1 MGGMGEVYLARTVA
15 LAGFERLVALKLC
28 HPQLLDDP
36 EFVAMFL
43 DEARIA
49 ASIRHPNVVGTL
61 DVAQEDDALYMV
73 MEYVEGESLASLL
86 RRAGSPVDIPCLVRV
101 CVDALR
107 GLHAAHE
114 LRDHEGRPAN
124 VIHRDVT
131 PQNLLVGLDGM
142 TRLTDFGVAKA
153 EARATVTKEG
163 SVKGKLGYLAPEQ
176 LKGRPLDRRVDL
188 FAAGVVVWE
197 ALVGTPLFRGTTD
210 ADTVGRVLTAPIHPP
225 STLRADVP
233 EALDEIVMKALA
245 REPDDRFATAEAL
258 AAALES
264 AVTPASH
271 STVGAWV
278 REQAGDELE
287 ARHQRASTPSKPA
300 PRALAPAP
308 DPLLHEAPTQVSRVE
323 ELALDDATERVSG
336 AVSSVWDVG
345 RPRRPRAMWGW
356 MLAAL
361 SAVGVAAVALGLL
374 ANGAH
379 PEVPDLPPPIGEG
392 PAENPVAQPVAEQPV
407 VEQPVVAPPV
417 VAPPVVAPPVVEQP
431 VVQPAVETLV
441 VEPPVAAGP
450 ASEEAQVDAPARDDG
465 AGRAARDLRQAP
477 RVRAPSR
484 SPRADPAPPRR
495 GGPARFEPLAP

>member
-1 MGGMGEVYLARTVA
+1 MGEVYLARTVA
-15 LAGFERLVALKLC
+15 MGGFERLVALKLC

-73 MEYVEGESLASLL
+73 MEYVEGASLASLL
-86 RRAGSPVDIPCLVRV
+86 RRAAHPVDIPCLIRV

-142 TRLTDFGVAKA
+142 SRLTDFGVAKA

-197 ALVGTPLFRGTTD
+197 ALVGRRLFRGATD
-210 ADTVGRVLTAPIHPP
+210 ADTVGQVLAAPIHPP
-225 STLRADVP
+225 STLRSDVP
-233 EALDEIVMKALA
+233 ASLDAVVMKALV

-271 STVGAWV
+271 ATVGAWV
-278 REQAGDELE
+278 RAQAGDELE
-287 ARHQRASTPSKPA
+287 ARHQRSSSPSSA
-300 PRALAPAP
+300 PPLAPAAPP
-308 DPLLHEAPTQVSRVE
+308 DGPTQVSRVE
-323 ELALDDATERVSG
+323 ELELDDPTAERAPD
-336 AVSSVWDVG
+336 AVSSVWDVA
-345 RPRRPRAMWGW
+345 RPRGPRVTWSW
-356 MLAAL
+356 IAAL
-361 SAVGVAAVALGLL
+361 GGVVLVAAAVGVLASGDPDSAPADGGAPDAAPPRVAPVST
-374 ANGAH
+374 A
-379 PEVPDLPPPIGEG
+379 
-392 PAENPVAQPVAEQPV
+392 PASRVTVTEPAVVA
-407 VEQPVVAPPV
+407 PVVAPVV
-417 VAPPVVAPPVVEQP
+417 VAPATPPS
-431 VVQPAVETLV
+431 A
-441 VEPPVAAGP
+441 
-450 ASEEAQVDAPARDDG
+450 VDAPASQGVEPSEELPRG
-465 AGRAARDLRQAP
+465 HHARSPASPRPENAAP
-477 RVRAPSR
+477 RGRRRAPS
-484 SPRADPAPPRR
+484 
-495 GGPARFEPLAP
+495 ARFEPLAP